1 MMTQLNSV
9 VQSSLAGIL
18 GINENI
24 ARLQEEAKVARKAAI
39 EPFLDALAA
48 SGEVSLIVVRGS
60 TPGFNDGEPCE
71 HSADMYVNI
80 KSAVSE
86 DLHDNDL
93 GFELP
98 EELVEGLKK
107 ESTWDRVA
115 RDYIV
120 DHTAFAANVALCKEH
135 GHVYSEPSADIMKA
149 LTAVIFDTAEE
160 ENDTNYFVTY
170 VLKDGKFEVTTGE
183 YDCGY

>member
-1 MMTQLNSV
+1 MTQLNSV
-9 VQSSLAGIL
+9 VQSSLAGII

-24 ARLQEEAKVARKAAI
+24 ARLQEEAKTARKAAI
-39 EPFLDALAA
+39 EPFLAALAA

-71 HSADMYVNI
+71 HSADMFVNI
-80 KSAVSE
+80 KSAKE
-86 DLHDNDL
+86 EELDEGDL

-98 EELVEGLKK
+98 EELAEGIKQ
-107 ESTWDRVA
+107 EQTWNRETRSHV
-115 RDYIV
+115 V
-120 DHTAFAANVALCKEH
+120 DATALADNIALCREH
-135 GHVYSEPSADIMKA
+135 GHVYAEPSADIMKA

-170 VLKDGKFEVTTGE
+170 VLKDGKFEVNTGE